1 MKRIVILVLIFIF
14 SVISL
19 AAMGAGKSKGKGSKK
34 IIYRYKKYQKFDFDK
49 FAVEGETGAPEGID
63 IIRRGLI
70 KYPNRLPYRKN
81 FNVEIRKG
89 MERVR

>member
-1 MKRIVILVLIFIF
+1 MKRIIVLALILLF
-14 SVISL
+14 SIGTDATAS
-19 AAMGAGKSKGKGSKK
+19 GKKGSKK